1 MTVDDHHIEGVSDE
15 DSFTSTAAIQ
25 FFFDLVC
32 NGCMNG
38 SEDDIHNTTHHP
50 LVDAIH
56 ARDWKGAI
64 KLLKIDSTYAQ
75 RGVILP
81 LHLACEANAPINVIK
96 SLIKAHPDAVR
107 AKCGSRDRL
116 PLHYHLASTTTTTNS
131 RHCCYPSSE
140 SVISLLIESYPDST
154 RVGDINSEL
163 PIHLACQARSANV
176 SGNIF
181 AMLLASYP
189 EGACARDIN
198 GYYPLDFATWNED
211 RVTKEIALNALVQND
226 EMKRSFNVVDNMGLS
241 LENPKLQ
248 CFSHDD
254 SARTFRRKRLTK
266 EVSFSIFDDVDDE
279 FPLQ

>member
-15 DSFTSTAAIQ
+15 DSFTSTAAQ

-32 NGCMNG
+32 NGGMNG

-56 ARDWKGAI
+56 ARDWKGAM

-116 PLHYHLASTTTTTNS
+116 PLHYHLASTTTS
-131 RHCCYPSSE
+131 RHSCPSE

-211 RVTKEIALNALVQND
+211 RVTKEIALNALVRND
-226 EMKRSFNVVDNMGLS
+226 DTEMRRSFNVDMGL
-241 LENPKLQ
+241 LENPRLQ

-254 SARTFRRKRLTK
+254 SARTFKRKRLTK

-279 FPLQ
+279 FPMQ

>member
-1 MTVDDHHIEGVSDE
+1 MTVDDHHIDVVSDD
-15 DSFTSTAAIQ
+15 DSFTSTATQ
-25 FFFDLVC
+25 FFFDLIC
-32 NGCMNG
+32 NGGMNG
-38 SEDDIHNTTHHP
+38 SEDNNHNTTHHP

-56 ARDWKGAI
+56 ARDWKGAM

-116 PLHYHLASTTTTTNS
+116 PLHYHLASTTTSS
-131 RHCCYPSSE
+131 RHCCPSE

-176 SGNIF
+176 SGNVF
-181 AMLLASYP
+181 AMLLTSYP

-198 GYYPLDFATWNED
+198 GYYPLDYATWNED
-211 RVTKEIALNALVQND
+211 NVTKEIALNALVRND
-226 EMKRSFNVVDNMGLS
+226 DTEMRRSFNVDMGL
-241 LENPKLQ
+241 LENPRLQ

-254 SARTFRRKRLTK
+254 SARTFKRKRLTK

>member
-1 MTVDDHHIEGVSDE
+1 MTVEDHHIEVVSDE
-15 DSFTSTAAIQ
+15 DSFTSTAAQ
-25 FFFDLVC
+25 FFFDLIC
-32 NGCMNG
+32 NGGMTG
-38 SEDDIHNTTHHP
+38 SEDDNHNTTHHP

-56 ARDWKGAI
+56 ARDWKGAM

-116 PLHYHLASTTTTTNS
+116 PLHYHLASTTTTSS
-131 RHCCYPSSE
+131 RHCCPSE

-211 RVTKEIALNALVQND
+211 RVTKEIALNALVRND
-226 EMKRSFNVVDNMGLS
+226 DTEMRRSFNVDMGL
-241 LENPKLQ
+241 LENPRLQ
-248 CFSHDD
+248 CFSHND

>member
-1 MTVDDHHIEGVSDE
+1 
-15 DSFTSTAAIQ
+15 
-25 FFFDLVC
+25 
-32 NGCMNG
+32 MNG
-38 SEDDIHNTTHHP
+38 SEDDNHNTTHHP

-56 ARDWKGAI
+56 ARDWKGAM

-116 PLHYHLASTTTTTNS
+116 PLHYHLASTTTS
-131 RHCCYPSSE
+131 SCHCCPSE

-163 PIHLACQARSANV
+163 PIHLACQARSANI

-181 AMLLASYP
+181 AMLLTSYP

-198 GYYPLDFATWNED
+198 GYYPLDYATWNED
-211 RVTKEIALNALVQND
+211 RVTKEIALNALVRND
-226 EMKRSFNVVDNMGLS
+226 DTEMRRSFNVDMGL
-241 LENPKLQ
+241 LENPRLQ

-254 SARTFRRKRLTK
+254 SARTFKRKRLTK

>member
-1 MTVDDHHIEGVSDE
+1 MTIDDHHHIEGVSDE
-15 DSFTSTAAIQ
+15 DSFTTTAAQ
-25 FFFDLVC
+25 FLFDLVC
-32 NGCMNG
+32 NGGLTG
-38 SEDDIHNTTHHP
+38 SEDDNHNTTHHP
-50 LVDAIH
+50 LVDTIH
-56 ARDWKGAI
+56 ARDWKGVM
-64 KLLKIDSTYAQ
+64 KLLKIDPTYAQ

-81 LHLACEANAPINVIK
+81 LHLACEVNAPINVIK

-116 PLHYHLASTTTTTNS
+116 PLHYHLASTTTG
-131 RHCCYPSSE
+131 HYPSE
-140 SVISLLIESYPDST
+140 TVISLLIESYPNST
-154 RVGDINSEL
+154 RVGDIDSEL
-163 PIHLACQARSANV
+163 PIHLACQAINV

-198 GYYPLDFATWNED
+198 GYYPLDYATWNED
-211 RVTKEIALNALVQND
+211 RVTKEIALNALVRND
-226 EMKRSFNVVDNMGLS
+226 DTEIRRSFNVDVGL

-266 EVSFSIFDDVDDE
+266 EVSFSIFDDVDE
-279 FPLQ
+279 VPVQ

>member
-15 DSFTSTAAIQ
+15 DSFTSTAAQ
-25 FFFDLVC
+25 FFFDLIC
-32 NGCMNG
+32 NGGMNG
-38 SEDDIHNTTHHP
+38 SEDDNHNTTHHP

-56 ARDWKGAI
+56 ARDWKGVM

-116 PLHYHLASTTTTTNS
+116 PLHYHLASTTTSS
-131 RHCCYPSSE
+131 RHCYPSE

-163 PIHLACQARSANV
+163 PIHLACQARSTNV

-211 RVTKEIALNALVQND
+211 RVTKEIALNALVRND
-226 EMKRSFNVVDNMGLS
+226 DTEMRRSFNVDMGL
-241 LENPKLQ
+241 LENPRLQ

-254 SARTFRRKRLTK
+254 SARTFRRKRLAK